1 MNLNLLLKQDENRP
15 GDGMRSLQLLPYAYA
30 DNVSGFGPVVNA
42 DVYNSM
48 IAESPWYQ
56 ITATPQD
63 QILAAQTGGKKGY
76 VRTPLSEVRNP
87 YNYMYKDAY
96 NIGLLGGPVERSK
109 DISMIDTEKGPI
121 SVNDLNVITKLGIPA
136 EYTEVFT
143 QEKLPNN
150 FTENQYVANLLGA
163 AGPVADAEEYEDIKK
178 RADKTAK
185 KNLTFRDLV
194 LKSKGIE

>member
-1 MNLNLLLKQDENRP
+1 MDLNLLLKQDEKKP
-15 GDGMRSLQLLPYAYA
+15 GDGMRSLKLLPYAYA
-30 DNVSGFGPVVNA
+30 DNISGFGPVVNA

-56 ITATPQD
+56 MTATPQD

-76 VRTPLSEVRNP
+76 IYKPTSQNNNRYRNYP
-87 YNYMYKDAY
+87 EAY
-96 NIGLLGGPVERSK
+96 YEGFWGPSSK
-109 DISMIDTEKGPI
+109 SGDISMIDTEKGPI
-121 SVNDLNVITKLGIPA
+121 SVNDLNAITKLGIPA

-143 QEKLPNN
+143 QEELPDN
-150 FTENQYVANLLGA
+150 FTGNQYVASVLGS

-185 KNLTFRDLV
+185 KKLTFRDLV